1 MIARKADLEDA
12 TLTPDQERE
21 ARLRSKPPYMQNR
34 ELSWL
39 EFNKRVLEQGS
50 DPSVPLLERLQFVSI
65 FWSNLQ
71 EFFMVRVGSLTDLSL
86 LKKEP
91 IDNKSKMTP
100 SEQLDAVY
108 TRCHELYPVQE
119 QIYTDLE
126 KELAAAGV
134 RHLSYSDLDADQEAF
149 VQDWMRAN
157 VMPFLQPQI
166 INARHPFPHLENGSI
181 YIIVRL
187 TDAPSKKKKDMTD
200 EEKKQEKEERKRIK
214 NLGAEGV
221 MLGLI
226 PLPKQAPR
234 LIVLPGEGFSYLL
247 LEDAM
252 ENCVSE
258 VFSMYNVKHANT
270 ICITR
275 NADLDATEG
284 ADERDD
290 DYREYMKKILKR
302 RSRLAPVRLESRH
315 KLSSTVSEFLLARLN
330 LKPHQVYTT
339 SVPLD
344 MSYVFAL
351 PGMVD
356 EETGK
361 ALTSKPFAPAWPAE
375 VKRNERI
382 IDQVQ
387 ERELLLSYP
396 YESMDPFVQLL
407 REAAVDPDVIS
418 IKITLYR
425 LASQSHLA
433 EALIAA
439 ADAGK
444 EVTALFELRA
454 RFDES
459 NNIRWSQ
466 RFEEAGCNVIYG
478 FHDYKVHSKI
488 CSIVRRTPNGPQYI
502 TQLGTGNYNE
512 KTAKLYTD
520 FSFIT
525 TDPDI
530 GADATVF
537 FRNMGMETRSREYQT
552 IVVAPLQIKQLLT
565 EKIDEQIAL
574 SREGAPC
581 GLFFKTNSITDK
593 DIIEKLAQASQA
605 GVPVTML
612 VRGIS
617 CIVPGV
623 EGYTDNVRIV
633 SIVGRLLEHSRIY
646 GFGPHDD
653 MQLYLSSADL
663 MTRNLDK
670 RIEIAWP
677 LLHED
682 ARKKVLH
689 YIDTCM
695 ADTAKLRELL
705 PDGTYTDLRALATEE
720 DRKAGRFFNAQET
733 LIAEAKA
740 ASDAAL
746 EDELS
751 EKSAFEKLSMKASV
765 ERRAAARERSAIID
779 LEEIYREALQHEMPA
794 ADADTLKPFIDAAA
808 KTFVD
813 AAAKT
818 FAEMNAAGLAVA
830 EAAAKAESDA
840 AASADGPAE
849 GTAAAEKAI
858 DAAETEAELILHG
871 AEENVEVAE
880 ARAEAVLDEAESN
893 VEAMLDA
900 AEAGPAGAP
909 AGEQAAATAAGAAEP
924 GTGEGAGAEAGEPDR
939 LDGET
944 PGGSAAEDA
953 GGAEA
958 GDAAATAAAPSAAA
972 AGAEALEAA
981 EAMAKVA
988 EASTESAESAAR
1000 TIVSSAQAEADEIE
1014 SQTQAMLDAAQAEA
1028 ETILD
1033 AAEANAAIAEAE
1045 IRNIEAAERAT
1056 EEPAAA
1062 GGSGAG
1068 EAEASG
1074 AAETAEARAD
1084 AGNDAAEAEAAATPE
1099 KRGFFSRL
1107 FGRKR

>member
-1 MIARKADLEDA
+1 MMVKKPDEAGSEP
-12 TLTPDQERE
+12 TPEQERE
-21 ARLRSKPPYMQNR
+21 ARLLSRKPYMQNR

-71 EFFMVRVGSLTDLSL
+71 EFFMVRVGSLTDLSQ
-86 LKKEP
+86 LKKT
-91 IDNKSKMTP
+91 IVDNKSMMTP

-108 TRCHELYPVQE
+108 ARCHELYPVQE
-119 QIYTDLE
+119 RIYTDLE
-126 KELAAAGV
+126 RELAQAGV
-134 RHLSYSDLDADQEAF
+134 RRWAYEELDSEAESYVRE
-149 VQDWMRAN
+149 WMRMN

-166 INARHPFPHLENGSI
+166 INARHPFPHLENGGI

-187 TDAPSKKKKDMTD
+187 TETPTKKKKDMTE
-200 EEKKQEKEERKRIK
+200 EEKRQEKEERKRLK

-221 MLGLI
+221 TLGLI
-226 PLPKQAPR
+226 PLPRQAPR
-234 LIVLPGEGFSYLL
+234 LVTLPGEGFNYIL
-247 LEDAM
+247 LEDAL

-258 VFSMYNVKHANT
+258 VFSMYNVKHSNT

-284 ADERDD
+284 ADEVGD

-302 RSRLAPVRLESRH
+302 RSRLAPVRLESRR
-315 KLSSTVSEFLLARLN
+315 KLSATVGEFLLTRLN
-330 LKPHQVYTT
+330 LKPHQVFST

-344 MSYVFAL
+344 MSYVYAL

-356 EETGK
+356 EQTRK

-375 VKRNERI
+375 VKHNLRI

-387 ERELLLSYP
+387 QREMLFSYP

-407 REAAVDPDVIS
+407 REAAADPDVMS
-418 IKITLYR
+418 IRITLYR

-439 ADAGK
+439 AEAGK

-488 CSIVRRTPNGPQYI
+488 CSIVRRTPSGPQYI

-525 TDPDI
+525 TDPNI

-537 FRNMGMETRSREYQT
+537 FRNMGMESASRDYQT

-565 EKIDEQIAL
+565 ERIDKEIERA
-574 SREGAPC
+574 RAGEPC

-593 DIIEKLAQASQA
+593 DVIEKLAEASQA
-605 GVPVTML
+605 GVPVTLL

-617 CIVPGV
+617 CILPGV
-623 EGYTDNVRIV
+623 EGYTENVRVV
-633 SIVGRLLEHSRIY
+633 SIVGRLLEHNRIY

-653 MQLYLSSADL
+653 MQLFLSSADL

-670 RIEIAWP
+670 RVEIAWP
-677 LLHED
+677 LLHEG

-705 PDGTYTDLRALATEE
+705 PDGTYTDLHALATEE
-720 DRKAGRFFNAQET
+720 DREAGHFFNAQEA
-733 LIAEAKA
+733 LIAEAKE

-746 EDELS
+746 EAEMA
-751 EKSAFEKLSMKASV
+751 EKSAYEKLSMKACA
-765 ERRAAARERSAIID
+765 ERREAAREQSALVD
-779 LEEIYREALQHEMPA
+779 LEEIFREALQHEVPA
-794 ADADTLKPFIDAAA
+794 ADSEALKPFINEA
-808 KTFVD
+808 V
-813 AAAKT
+813 KT
-818 FAEMNAAGLAVA
+818 FAEMNASNFVAAISSSVAAVNQMEQEREQEGEGGPGADGEREEADATGTADISSTLEAAGEKAVEAAKEAAASLDAKAAAKAMASLSNEAPNGEAPEKDGTATEAGAMSSEVEAAAAHGEAEIA
-830 EAAAKAESDA
+830 EAAA
-840 AASADGPAE
+840 
-849 GTAAAEKAI
+849 
-858 DAAETEAELILHG
+858 
-871 AEENVEVAE
+871 
-880 ARAEAVLDEAESN
+880 RAEAEV
-893 VEAMLDA
+893 
-900 AEAGPAGAP
+900 
-909 AGEQAAATAAGAAEP
+909 AAA
-924 GTGEGAGAEAGEPDR
+924 
-939 LDGET
+939 
-944 PGGSAAEDA
+944 
-953 GGAEA
+953 
-958 GDAAATAAAPSAAA
+958 
-972 AGAEALEAA
+972 
-981 EAMAKVA
+981 
-988 EASTESAESAAR
+988 
-1000 TIVSSAQAEADEIE
+1000 
-1014 SQTQAMLDAAQAEA
+1014 
-1028 ETILD
+1028 
-1033 AAEANAAIAEAE
+1033 
-1045 IRNIEAAERAT
+1045 
-1056 EEPAAA
+1056 
-1062 GGSGAG
+1062 
-1068 EAEASG
+1068 
-1074 AAETAEARAD
+1074 
-1084 AGNDAAEAEAAATPE
+1084 AAEAEAEVAKAATAAEAEAGEAGATGAEAGTAEATESSETTAIVPVPQE
-1099 KRGFFSRL
+1099 KPKKRGFFTNLFGKL
-1107 FGRKR
+1107 FGRKE